1 MLLGDGNCNLDTGEL
16 PETCEANDHNIAT
29 MDACQV
35 PSMAHSFFV
44 LYCLSS
50 VCLSFLVHLSE
61 GSK

>member
-1 MLLGDGNCNLDTGEL
+1 
-16 PETCEANDHNIAT
+16 
-29 MDACQV
+29 
-35 PSMAHSFFV
+35 MAHSFFV